1 MASVFSRKRVLRVM
15 RENNLLSPHRCRR
28 RGGNPHVGEIITHA
42 PNLMWGTDGVR
53 VFTVDDGWGWIFTA
67 IEHWNAECVGW
78 HVCKRGDRFAALQP
92 ISMGLARLYASTSAG
107 AARGLALRMDHGSQ
121 YLSDHFTNQIKF
133 WGIQPSYAFV
143 EQPQTNGVAER
154 FNRTLK
160 EQIIHGRIYRNI
172 AELRNA
178 VRGFVEQYNAQ
189 WIVEKNGY
197 LSPRSS
203 SSGVAHRDVTQA
215 RRMRQTCV
223 QGTGCDTGDD
233 GEQAGGRSRQ
243 AVPIYVATVAPFLLR
258 RSQTPNETETSTGKR
273 PTSTCRSDSTPGD
286 NTRSDYN
293 TGEPMNGLA

>member
-1 MASVFSRKRVLRVM
+1 M

-197 LSPRSS
+197 LSP
-203 SSGVAHRDVTQA
+203 AQA
-215 RRMRQTCV
+215 RQASMSLRPAAWTNLCPRNRVRYDRYTDRPGIMMRMRQTCV
-223 QGTGCDTGDD
+223 QGISGCALVFYIRN
-233 GEQAGGRSRQ
+233 QAFNGFFRSLFLWW
-243 AVPIYVATVAPFLLR
+243 VA
-258 RSQTPNETETSTGKR
+258 ST
-273 PTSTCRSDSTPGD
+273 
-286 NTRSDYN
+286 
-293 TGEPMNGLA
+293 LANLTYHNLPYLSR

>member
-1 MASVFSRKRVLRVM
+1 MSVRSSPMPPTSCGARTAFGCSRWTTAGAGYSPPSSIGTPSASAGM
-15 RENNLLSPHRCRR
+15 C
-28 RGGNPHVGEIITHA
+28 G
-42 PNLMWGTDGVR
+42 
-53 VFTVDDGWGWIFTA
+53 
-67 IEHWNAECVGW
+67 
-78 HVCKRGDRFAALQP
+78 KRGDRFAALQP

-172 AELRNA
+172 AGAAERRPR
-178 VRGFVEQYNAQ
+178 VRRTVQCPVDRGE
-189 WIVEKNGY
+189 ER
-197 LSPRSS
+197 LPEPRSS

-223 QGTGCDTGDD
+223 QGTGCDTIHD
-233 GEQAGGRSRQ
+233 
-243 AVPIYVATVAPFLLR
+243 YFLTFLLG
-258 RSQTPNETETSTGKR
+258 SPK
-273 PTSTCRSDSTPGD
+273 
-286 NTRSDYN
+286 
-293 TGEPMNGLA
+293 